1 MNETGSSNP
10 LSATRRDFLKTGTAI
25 VGGSLVGQLGL
36 SSIAHAAG
44 SGVIKIGLV
53 GCGGRGTG
61 AASQALAAGKDIHL
75 VAMGDAF
82 SDRLEQSLHSLKGLT
97 HDSGGNARI
106 DVPPERR
113 FVGIDAYKHVIEAVR
128 RRAAV
133 HAAPFPAGSIEGGHR
148 GGQARLCGKTGG
160 CRRTAACAR

>member
-10 LSATRRDFLKTGTAI
+10 LSATRRDFLKTGTAL

-36 SSIAHAAG
+36 TSIAHAAG

-97 HDSGGNARI
+97 HDSGGS
-106 DVPPERR
+106 
-113 FVGIDAYKHVIEAVR
+113 
-128 RRAAV
+128 
-133 HAAPFPAGSIEGGHR
+133 AGST
-148 GGQARLCGKTGG
+148 CPPN
-160 CRRTAACAR
+160 AALSGSTPTNT